1 MEKSTIG
8 NELLKVD
15 RRGHVRVPRVRR
27 EALLDEYERQG
38 VSAAEFAAHIGVKCS
53 TFYHWKRCRD
63 RKRAAA
69 ELEPD
74 AVSIEALAPVTRSA
88 WIEAVAASSVASESG
103 SPSCS
108 PDDRLPILLPGGA
121 RMEVSHRGQ
130 LPLAVR
136 LLEMLGR
143 QGGGSC

>member
-8 NELLKVD
+8 SELLKVD
-15 RRGHVRVPRVRR
+15 RRGHVRVPRIRR

-38 VSAAEFAAHIGVKCS
+38 VSAAEFATHIGVKYS
-53 TFYHWKRCRD
+53 TFYHWKQCRD
-63 RKRAAA
+63 RKRAAT
-69 ELEPD
+69 ELQAG
-74 AVSIEALAPVTRSA
+74 AVSIEAPAPVARSA
-88 WIEAVAASSVASESG
+88 WIEAVAESPVAPESESL
-103 SPSCS
+103 PYP

-143 QGGGSC
+143 QGGGLC